1 MMRAPV
7 EPPRD
12 SKTMKTTSPNRI
24 QRLLNRGKDSS
35 WPGAIA
41 DSVPFYSCS
50 ATEVRKVN
58 TQLTAR
64 PREQV
69 IAAIQALDLDPIKFK
84 LMDPEEGQGWSREY
98 VNQMAIEYKRFLTLS
113 VKYSEE
119 TIAPSK
125 DVDKFWHGHILDTM
139 KYAEDCQNVYGYFL
153 HHFPYFGM
161 RGEEDAANLA
171 EAGRT
176 TQRLYEQEFGE
187 ALPSRSSDSALCGVA
202 KPANVSALCGVA
214 RKADSALCGVS
225 KPALCGV
232 AKPANVS
239 ALCGVARKADRAR
252 CGVSKPALCGVA
264 KPANV
269 SALCGVA
276 KKADSALCGV
286 SKPALCGVAKPAN
299 VSALCGVARQA
310 DSALCGVNK
319 PAYDK
324 LNTSVRPR
332 LALAA

>member
-1 MMRAPV
+1 MQSESKPV
-7 EPPRD
+7 EE
-12 SKTMKTTSPNRI
+12 I
-24 QRLLNRGKDSS
+24 
-35 WPGAIA
+35 
-41 DSVPFYSCS
+41 V
-50 ATEVRKVN
+50 
-58 TQLTAR
+58 
-64 PREQV
+64 
-69 IAAIQALDLDPIKFK
+69 AAIQALDLEPIKFK
-84 LMDPEEGQGWSREY
+84 LMDTEEGQGWSREY
-98 VNQMAIEYKRFLTLS
+98 VDEMEIAYRRFLTLS
-113 VKYSEE
+113 VKYPEE

-139 KYAEDCQNVYGYFL
+139 KYAEDCQNVFGYFL

-176 TQRLYEQEFGE
+176 TNRLYEQEFGE

-202 KPANVSALCGVA
+202 K
-214 RKADSALCGVS
+214 KADSAL
-225 KPALCGV
+225 
-232 AKPANVS
+232 
-239 ALCGVARKADRAR
+239 

-299 VSALCGVARQA
+299 VSALCGVARKA
-310 DSALCGVNK
+310 DSALCGVSKPALCGVAKPANVSALCGVARKADSALCGVSKPALCGVAKPANVSALCGVARKADSALCGVSK

>member
-1 MMRAPV
+1 MQMQSEGKPV
-7 EPPRD
+7 EE
-12 SKTMKTTSPNRI
+12 I
-24 QRLLNRGKDSS
+24 
-35 WPGAIA
+35 
-41 DSVPFYSCS
+41 V
-50 ATEVRKVN
+50 
-58 TQLTAR
+58 
-64 PREQV
+64 
-69 IAAIQALDLDPIKFK
+69 AAIQALDLEPIKFK
-84 LMDPEEGQGWSREY
+84 LMDTEEGQGWSREY
-98 VNQMAIEYKRFLTLS
+98 VEQMAIAYKRFLTLS
-113 VKYSEE
+113 VKYPEE

-139 KYAEDCQNVYGYFL
+139 KYAEDCQNVFGYFV

-171 EAGRT
+171 EAGKT
-176 TQRLYEQEFGE
+176 TNRLYEEEFGE
-187 ALPSRSSDSALCGVA
+187 AMPSRSSNS
-202 KPANVSALCGVA
+202 S
-214 RKADSALCGVS
+214 LCGVS

-239 ALCGVARKADRAR
+239 ALCGVARKADSAL